1 MRDDI
6 IRAKLDKVNIKYK
19 ETKKSFIIPK
29 EEVMSNSKEPK
40 WFTEFRKEFIEFKKE
55 NDARWEKQFAF
66 NENQLKFNELLLSLP
81 TIKKEINELKK

>member
-1 MRDDI
+1 MHDDI

-66 NENQLKFNELLLSLP
+66 NELLLSLP

>member
-1 MRDDI
+1 MHDDI

-40 WFTEFRKEFIEFKKE
+40 WFSEFKNEMLEFKNE
-55 NDARWEKQFAF
+55 MLQFKKQ
-66 NENQLKFNELLLSLP
+66 QMKFNELLLSLP

>member
-1 MRDDI
+1 MHDDI

-40 WFTEFRKEFIEFKKE
+40 WFTEFRKE
-55 NDARWEKQFAF
+55 NDARWEKQFA
-66 NENQLKFNELLLSLP
+66 FNELLLSLP
-81 TIKKEINELKK
+81 TIKKEINELTK